1 MNFMVYLIIGDCM
14 NNFTL
19 IMATLFIICIV
30 LIIGVLNF
38 IQNRKN
44 KRIKKILAKLEIE
57 KNKIDSSP
65 IIPEL
70 AKVESFLHNEKL
82 EVMYDEWT
90 DRLQQIKDTQIPKLT
105 DMILEAEY
113 SLSQMDYKST
123 TYKIAKLEMELY
135 KVRTNSEFLLGE
147 IKEITSSEERSR
159 IIITKFKVRF
169 RELYQ
174 NFQDTKVSFGSMADI
189 VNKQFEVIS
198 KSFEE
203 YETIMDNNEYTEVNK
218 IIKVIDELLK
228 HMTNVI
234 EEIPT
239 IVLMTTSVLPKK
251 IKSIEDIHNRM
262 IKAGYPLDYLNVEY
276 NINEANKKISDV
288 ILRAKQLNL
297 EDSLFELK
305 VLLDYFDSL
314 FNDFEKEKIA
324 RASYVDANSA
334 FKNKLLKINNIVD
347 DIFSQIADIKSV
359 YNLSD
364 EDIEILKE
372 VRIELKELNNNYKIL
387 LEHTS
392 HNTSFAY
399 SKLLKELEGLGLALA
414 NIEDRLNNSL
424 DAIGS
429 MREDEVRARQ
439 QLEEIKA
446 ILKDSKLK
454 MREYS
459 LPNIP
464 QSYYVELNE
473 ASSAIRE
480 IVKELDKKPIT
491 ISVLNTRVDTA
502 RDLVLKLYLKT
513 KEMLKT
519 AAYAEMAIVYGNRYR
534 SSYEGLSNRLNLSEQ
549 LFQKGEYQKSLE
561 LTISVL
567 NKIEPGIYD
576 KLLSFDK

>member
-90 DRLQQIKDTQIPKLT
+90 DRLQQIRDTQIPKLT

-159 IIITKFKVRF
+159 AIITKFKVRF

-189 VNKQFEVIS
+189 VSKQFEVIS

-251 IKSIEDIHNRM
+251 IKSIEDIHSRM

-276 NINEANKKISDV
+276 NITEANKKISDV

-439 QLEEIKA
+439 QLEEIKS